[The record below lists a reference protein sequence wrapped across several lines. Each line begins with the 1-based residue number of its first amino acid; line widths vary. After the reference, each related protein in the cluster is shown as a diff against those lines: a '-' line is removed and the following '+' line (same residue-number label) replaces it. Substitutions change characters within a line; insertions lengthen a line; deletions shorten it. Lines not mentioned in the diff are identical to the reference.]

1 MKLFNLP
8 RFGKGQVTPTRKGQ
22 VSTRSNYKTRDG
34 RSINRSSSFLDP
46 STSRSYNNNVDID
59 DGPDTSALF
68 LSFATGVSSGDG
80 RSFLAQKLQ
89 EVFFVSQVVSGIALQ
104 LGGFN
109 VVILLLYTRLGYS
122 TEDGKQIDSTTL
134 NLVQLGIALGF
145 FVFMWCRSIFGENGS
160 LLDNG
165 NILTYQE
172 AFYYSSGSLYVY
184 LFLLVVQV
192 LVLQLFSSSLYYHV
206 DTALLFVL
214 FVFSVFV
221 PSFVR
226 RQRMEKDEL
235 VGQSAKP
242 ADNKAKERLKKRRD
256 SVALMLDRK
265 YEGTFDMGT
274 RQSNIFGDFKQLNVV
289 ASLKSFT
296 ESEYAFGDKKRLTWR
311 DYLKASLIG
320 SVSFAIIFVYPK
332 VVSEYYLGGDV
343 RMRMIIALIVHP
355 VLSQLIMSWLNSFK
369 MNAVT
374 LVTDHMR
381 SLKSLYD
388 YFWVESFLVVMKRL
402 LIYNVGTFEDVSITI
417 LIMFAIDISIRSS
430 TYHRIVWWR
439 TSILKRKSEEDEP
452 GMLKQMVAASMIFT
466 SILEISAIVIVA
478 ALVIFFSSHRLVFN
492 FGNLEPGEKLNT
504 GEVFLTFFVSFVA
517 ECVVTLLSFDINQLL
532 EVPFSKEL
540 SQLDHPIVYLGM
552 VGALISSTLLSL
564 CAYRSTPNLI
574 QCTSEDVCDC
584 DFGSTFM
591 F

>member
-192 LVLQLFSSSLYYHV
+192 LVLQLF
-206 DTALLFVL
+206 
-214 FVFSVFV
+214 
-221 PSFVR
+221 
-226 RQRMEKDEL
+226 K
-235 VGQSAKP
+235 
-242 ADNKAKERLKKRRD
+242 
-256 SVALMLDRK
+256 
-265 YEGTFDMGT
+265 
-274 RQSNIFGDFKQLNVV
+274 
-289 ASLKSFT
+289 
-296 ESEYAFGDKKRLTWR
+296 
-311 DYLKASLIG
+311 
-320 SVSFAIIFVYPK
+320 
-332 VVSEYYLGGDV
+332 
-343 RMRMIIALIVHP
+343 
-355 VLSQLIMSWLNSFK
+355 
-369 MNAVT
+369 
-374 LVTDHMR
+374 
-381 SLKSLYD
+381 
-388 YFWVESFLVVMKRL
+388 
-402 LIYNVGTFEDVSITI
+402 
-417 LIMFAIDISIRSS
+417 
-430 TYHRIVWWR
+430 
-439 TSILKRKSEEDEP
+439 
-452 GMLKQMVAASMIFT
+452 
-466 SILEISAIVIVA
+466 
-478 ALVIFFSSHRLVFN
+478 
-492 FGNLEPGEKLNT
+492 
-504 GEVFLTFFVSFVA
+504 
-517 ECVVTLLSFDINQLL
+517 
-532 EVPFSKEL
+532 
-540 SQLDHPIVYLGM
+540 
-552 VGALISSTLLSL
+552 
-564 CAYRSTPNLI
+564 
-574 QCTSEDVCDC
+574 
-584 DFGSTFM
+584 
-591 F
+591 